1 MSPTQVPAASPEHQN
16 GHQNGHMA
24 RLRVDLF
31 GGVRVSVDGQPVE
44 IPSAKARALLASL
57 VLGGTGEE
65 TRVALAERLWSR
77 RDSSEHQ
84 RNSLKRDLKTLVDLF
99 RPLGFDALVG
109 RRQTVH
115 LDLTRTDSDVIEAQR
130 SAERGLAHAVLL
142 TQERPY
148 EQLALGCDDVDPEFS
163 AWLANHGRSL
173 QDAVARA
180 LDKALSA
187 AEDDLH
193 RRMDLARAAF
203 NLDRTK
209 QSAAMVLMQTLED
222 LGDIS
227 GALRVYSTLYI
238 AHLTEHDEPPSGR
251 IVEKVEELKLG
262 QQNPA
267 PHSDPAAGEDRQG
280 DLPARLGIE
289 PSDALSDPA
298 LRRVMFGVID
308 ALGRRPGQIEIVS
321 SGQAEW
327 HLKITA
333 DGAGGGFLQLWKTA
347 DERLAWSEPVAGGDI
362 AAMEAVS
369 RRLAGVIL
377 QRTLRVPMPVSS
389 MIAADRVGAQ
399 DAKSAA
405 VPVPSAPGSEV
416 AEAETFALRLLLS
429 RPDAPASLPDEAVL
443 ADPRNPVM
451 QADLGWRALLRGQ
464 RRDALAALR
473 QAVAFAGGDLEV
485 LGAAAL
491 GLALLDAQTDAVRLV
506 DLLAQRPED
515 ARLRALRGTT
525 LAICGDRR
533 LASVC
538 LADLPE
544 SWLLP
549 RMLGA
554 AMADLTGDHLTALT
568 CIGPGLD
575 TLGDGAMSFCDWAV
589 HALPLPET
597 AEPMI
602 LRERLAALVMARG

>member
-1 MSPTQVPAASPEHQN
+1 M
-16 GHQNGHMA
+16 
-24 RLRVDLF
+24 
-31 GGVRVSVDGQPVE
+31 SVDGQPVE

-115 LDLTRTDSDVIEAQR
+115 LDLSRTDSDVIEAQR

-163 AWLANHGRSL
+163 AWLADHGRAL
-173 QDAVARA
+173 QAAVARA
-180 LDKALSA
+180 LDRALSA
-187 AEDDLH
+187 AEDDPH

-262 QQNPA
+262 QQNRA
-267 PHSDPAAGEDRQG
+267 PHRDTAAGEDRRG
-280 DLPARLGIE
+280 HLPAQLGVE
-289 PSDALSDPA
+289 ASDSLSDPA
-298 LRRVMFGVID
+298 LRSVMFGVID

-321 SGQAEW
+321 SGQADW
-327 HLKITA
+327 RLKITA
-333 DGAGGGFLQLWKTA
+333 DGAGGGFLQLWRSA
-347 DERLAWSEPVAGGDI
+347 DDRLAWSEPVAGGE
-362 AAMEAVS
+362 AAAADAVS

-377 QRTLRVPMPVSS
+377 QRTTDASFSS
-389 MIAADRVGAQ
+389 AMAPAAPQ
-399 DAKSAA
+399 DTPQPSP
-405 VPVPSAPGSEV
+405 PVPFAPGSEI

-429 RPDAPASLPDEAVL
+429 RPDAPASLPDEAVH
-443 ADPRNPVM
+443 ADPQNPVM

-473 QAVAFAGGDLEV
+473 QAVEFAGEDLEV

-491 GLALLDAQTDAVRLV
+491 GLAMLDAQTEAVRHV

-515 ARLRALRGTT
+515 LRLRALRGTT